1 MKKILYTLAIVVL
14 PIVSQ
19 AQISSIQA
27 ILDSVNID
35 TLMFRTEELSG
46 ERAVY
51 VNGAA
56 DTIFSRNRNRPG
68 NELAFKFIRNKL
80 ISYGYQVDS
89 ASFGAAG
96 GKNIWAKN
104 LECFIQ
110 INKLLFVH
118 ITMPCPMVQF
128 LQVLMTMQPV

>member
-1 MKKILYTLAIVVL
+1 MKKICCAIAIALL
-14 PIVSQ
+14 PIVSH

-35 TLMFRTEELSG
+35 TLMFRTAELSG
-46 ERAVY
+46 ERGVF
-51 VNGAA
+51 VNGVV

-89 ASFGAAG
+89 ASFGSSG
-96 GKNIWAKN
+96 G
-104 LECFIQ
+104 
-110 INKLLFVH
+110 
-118 ITMPCPMVQF
+118 
-128 LQVLMTMQPV
+128 